1 MIEDKITITNIKSIS
16 KLEVCF
22 DFTASNI
29 LVLTGKNGLG
39 KTSLIK
45 AFALIEDP
53 TIFQKSSSLNS
64 VKKIAG

>member
-1 MIEDKITITNIKSIS
+1 MTKDRITLRHIKSLS

-29 LVLTGKNGLG
+29 IVLTGKNGLG
-39 KTSLIK
+39 KTSLVK
-45 AFALIEDP
+45 SFALIDDP

-64 VKKIAG
+64 VKKIAR